1 MNIDNPSALHFIMQ
15 DDIFLL
21 NADKSLYNQPKIN
34 VEKEVL
40 QSEPGVAVITQ
51 TPQATFIDFS
61 YLGKRKKDFV
71 ILVHYPDHEFIHE
84 PHLNALENILKRKGF
99 ELDDVAILNMAKHD
113 STDFEMLISYFNP
126 QKMLLLGKQALP
138 TGIAPLKLNE
148 AHQLPNC
155 AMLYSFSFDEM
166 MDSND
171 NKRTF
176 WEQMKLL

>member
-21 NADKSLYNQPKIN
+21 NADKSMYNQPKIS

-40 QSEPGVAVITQ
+40 QSVADVAPVPDA
-51 TPQATFIDFS
+51 TPIDFS

-71 ILVHYPDHEFIHE
+71 ILVHYPDQEFIHE
-84 PHLNALENILKRKGF
+84 PHLTALENILKRKGF
-99 ELDDVAILNMAKHD
+99 ELDDVAILNRAKYD
-113 STDFEMLISYFNP
+113 TASFETLMSYFNP

-138 TGIAPLKLNE
+138 AGIANLKLNE
-148 AHQLPNC
+148 ALLMTNC

-166 MDSND
+166 MESND